1 MKFAARPR
9 PAPELPGV
17 AGTARVDRRTRALL
31 PRLRPG
37 DIAVIDHVDLDG
49 ASARSLLDA
58 GVVAVLNATAMISGR
73 YPNLGPQVLAEA
85 GVPMVDE
92 LGPEVFSLVRD
103 GASVRVLDGEVH
115 LDAARRDHTLN
126 GHTLTGRAL
135 DAEQIAAQLEAAQV
149 GLGHQLAS
157 FTHNSGEFLRREQD
171 LLLHGQGVPVPATPL
186 ADRPALVVVRGPE
199 YAAQLRS
206 VRTFVRERRP
216 VLIGVDRGAD
226 ALREAGL
233 TPDIVVL
240 SAEAGEDELPDI
252 KTLRAARDVVIQ
264 VAPGAAG
271 AALTERFAKLGVR
284 PLRLETTATAEDAA
298 LILADAGHASL
309 IIGVGMHAT
318 LLDFLDRQR
327 AGLASTYLTRLKL
340 GPKLVDAAAVP
351 TLYSGRV
358 APRHLLALTVAGLL
372 ALGATIGT
380 TPVGQEW
387 AHDLGAASADLI
399 DDVQEKLS

>member
-17 AGTARVDRRTRALL
+17 AGTARVDRRPRALL

-85 GVPMVDE
+85 GVPMVDQ

-115 LDAARRDHTLN
+115 LDAARRDSDRA
-126 GHTLTGRAL
+126 LTGRAL
-135 DAEQIAAQLEAAQV
+135 DAAQIAEQLEAAQV

-171 LLLHGQGVPVPATPL
+171 LLLHGQGVPVPATAL

-340 GPKLVDAAAVP
+340 GPKLVDAGAVP

-372 ALGATIGT
+372 ALGAAIGT